1 MSLVKYDAFT
11 RRDMCSKTGGLSLV
25 SYLTELCSNAAQFSL
40 ERISTGLVKKKR
52 KQNKTKQSAKLLT
65 FQINDTFTRTSGI
78 CIKKSRSF
86 ILKN

>member
-40 ERISTGLVKKKR
+40 ERISTGLVKKKNE
-52 KQNKTKQSAKLLT
+52 NKTKQ
-65 FQINDTFTRTSGI
+65 
-78 CIKKSRSF
+78 KKVQ
-86 ILKN
+86 NY